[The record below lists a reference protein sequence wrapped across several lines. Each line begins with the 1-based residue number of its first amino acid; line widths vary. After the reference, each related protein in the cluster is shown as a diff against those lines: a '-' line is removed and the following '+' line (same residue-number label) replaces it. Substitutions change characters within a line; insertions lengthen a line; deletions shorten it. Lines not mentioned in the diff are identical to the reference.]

1 VSGESNFPNLKFLN
15 FRGTRNGRKFAVSP
29 SPVFTASQTDRLTDS
44 RLMALLAVLPSCR
57 LAVYDRVCIAFGV
70 EVRSV
75 SYADQVPTG
84 GIARERARD
93 VA

>member
-1 VSGESNFPNLKFLN
+1 VERGIASLRGDEGESFVTHDLPTHRLT
-15 FRGTRNGRKFAVSP
+15 GCY
-29 SPVFTASQTDRLTDS
+29 TASR
-44 RLMALLAVLPSCR
+44 
-57 LAVYDRVCIAFGV
+57 IAFGV

-84 GIARERARD
+84 GTARERARD

>member
-1 VSGESNFPNLKFLN
+1 VRGGAGGYAASG
-15 FRGTRNGRKFAVSP
+15 G
-29 SPVFTASQTDRLTDS
+29 TASLRGRPPRGLRGEEDEGSSRLLASSPTLVLTDS
-44 RLMALLAVLPSCR
+44 RLTDSGCYTPHR
-57 LAVYDRVCIAFGV
+57 IAFGV

>member
-1 VSGESNFPNLKFLN
+1 MGRGVAGGLVRSLPGSNLQFL
-15 FRGTRNGRKFAVSP
+15 TPCHPAP
-29 SPVFTASQTDRLTDS
+29 L
-44 RLMALLAVLPSCR
+44 VLPSCR
-57 LAVYDRVCIAFGV
+57 LAVYYLVRIAFGV
-70 EVRSV
+70 VVRSV